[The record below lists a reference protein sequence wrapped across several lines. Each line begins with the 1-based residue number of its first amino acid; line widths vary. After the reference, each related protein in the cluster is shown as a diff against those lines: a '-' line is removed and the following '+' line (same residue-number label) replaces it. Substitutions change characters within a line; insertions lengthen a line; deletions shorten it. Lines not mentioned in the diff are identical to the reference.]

1 MAVLGG
7 VLFMLLWLGAS
18 AVWTLMA
25 VMGGLMAND
34 SGAVASDRHAVL
46 LVVMLVG
53 VAAAAL
59 AGVAGGLAFFWND
72 MRRPLIIGFVALLVG
87 GLGMQAYAYRA
98 FTSAA
103 AQGSGGK
110 N

>member
-7 VLFMLLWLGAS
+7 VLFMLAWLAAS
-18 AVWTLMA
+18 AVWALMA

-46 LVVMLVG
+46 LVTMLVG

-59 AGVAGGLAFFWND
+59 AGVAGGLAFFWTD
-72 MRRPLIIGFVALLVG
+72 MRRPLVIGFVALLFGGVG
-87 GLGMQAYAYRA
+87 LQAYAYKA

-103 AQGSGGK
+103 QQSRR
-110 N
+110 

>member
-1 MAVLGG
+1 MAIFGG
-7 VLFMLLWLGAS
+7 ILFILVWLGAS
-18 AVWTLMA
+18 ALWTMMA

-46 LVVMLVG
+46 LTIMLVG

-59 AGVAGGLAFFWND
+59 AGVAGGLAFFWQD
-72 MRRPLIIGFVALLVG
+72 MRRGLVIAFVALLVG
-87 GLGMQAYAYRA
+87 GVAMQAYAYKA
-98 FTSAA
+98 FTTAA
-103 AQGSGGK
+103 EQKSR